1 MPFNRVLAVV
11 SDDPSDI
18 NTISRAADIV
28 RDDHGQLFVVYVIK
42 VERSL
47 PLDAEIEE
55 QVARGEQVLHRSERL
70 ARLPRS
76 DINSQLLQARMI
88 GPAVVHEAI
97 VRDADAIVIGTSYP
111 TEFGAFSLGSDIPY
125 ILEHAPCDVILWR
138 EHSGSA
144 KPAARTARTARNG
157 RAAREG

>member
-28 RDDHGQLFVVYVIK
+28 RDDHGQLFIVYVIK

-76 DINSQLLQARMI
+76 DIDSQLLQARMI

-97 VRDADAIVIGTSYP
+97 VRDANAIVIGTSYP
-111 TEFGAFSLGSDIPY
+111 TVFGAFSLGSDIPY

-144 KPAARTARTARNG
+144 KPAARTARNG
-157 RAAREG
+157 RAAGVG

>member
-11 SDDPSDI
+11 TDDPSDI

-28 RDDHGQLFVVYVIK
+28 RDDHGRLFVVYVVK
-42 VERSL
+42 VQRSL

-55 QVARGEQVLHRSERL
+55 QIARGEQVLHRSERL
-70 ARLPRS
+70 TRLPRS
-76 DINSQLLQARMI
+76 DVDSQLLQAREI

-111 TEFGAFSLGSDIPY
+111 TEYGAFSLGSDIPY

-138 EHSGSA
+138 EHSGA
-144 KPAARTARTARNG
+144 AHPAARTSRTARNG
-157 RAAREG
+157 RAARAG

>member
-1 MPFNRVLAVV
+1 MPFNRVIAVV

-18 NTISRAADIV
+18 NTISQAADIV

-70 ARLPRS
+70 ARLPRG
-76 DINSQLLQARMI
+76 DIDSQLLQARMI

-144 KPAARTARTARNG
+144 KHAERTARNG
-157 RAAREG
+157 RAARVG

>member
-11 SDDPSDI
+11 TDDPSDI
-18 NTISRAADIV
+18 NTVSRAADIV
-28 RDDHGQLFVVYVIK
+28 RDDHGRLYVIYVIK
-42 VERSL
+42 VQRSL
-47 PLDAEIEE
+47 PLDAEIED
-55 QVARGEQVLHRSERL
+55 QIARGEQVLHRSERL

-76 DINSQLLQARMI
+76 DIDSQLLQARDL

-111 TEFGAFSLGSDIPY
+111 TNYGSFSLGNDIPY

-138 EHSGSA
+138 EHSSAA
-144 KPAARTARTARNG
+144 KPVARTARNG
-157 RAAREG
+157 QA

>member
-18 NTISRAADIV
+18 NTVTRAADIV
-28 RDDHGQLFVVYVIK
+28 RDERGHLYVIYVIK
-42 VERSL
+42 VQRSL
-47 PLDAEIEE
+47 PLDAEIED
-55 QVARGEQVLHRSERL
+55 QIARGEQVLHRSERL

-76 DINSQLLQARMI
+76 DIDSQLLQARDI

-97 VRDADAIVIGTSYP
+97 VRDADAIVVGTSYP
-111 TEFGAFSLGSDIPY
+111 TEYGRFSLGNDIPY

-138 EHSGSA
+138 EHSS
-144 KPAARTARTARNG
+144 AARPVARTSRNG
-157 RAAREG
+157 RS

>member
-11 SDDPSDI
+11 TDDPSDI
-18 NTISRAADIV
+18 NTISRAAEIV
-28 RDDHGQLFVVYVIK
+28 RDDNGHLFVIYVIK
-42 VERSL
+42 IRRSL
-47 PLDAEIEE
+47 PLDAEVEE
-55 QVARGEQVLHRSERL
+55 QVARGEQILHRSQRL

-76 DINSQLLQARMI
+76 DIDSQLLQAREI

-111 TEFGAFSLGSDIPY
+111 TEYGAFSLGTDIPY

-138 EHSGSA
+138 EHSA
-144 KPAARTARTARNG
+144 AARPAARVSRTVRNG
-157 RAAREG
+157 RAARVV

>member
-18 NTISRAADIV
+18 NTVTRAADIV
-28 RDDHGQLFVVYVIK
+28 RDERGHLYVIYVIK
-42 VERSL
+42 VQRAL
-47 PLDAEIEE
+47 PLDAEIED
-55 QVARGEQVLHRSERL
+55 QIARGEQVLHRSERL

-76 DINSQLLQARMI
+76 DIDSQLLQARDI

-97 VRDADAIVIGTSYP
+97 VRDADAIVVGTSYP
-111 TEFGAFSLGSDIPY
+111 TEYGRFSLGNDIPY

-138 EHSGSA
+138 EHSS
-144 KPAARTARTARNG
+144 AARPVARTSRNG
-157 RAAREG
+157 RS

>member
-1 MPFNRVLAVV
+1 MPFNRVIAVV

-76 DINSQLLQARMI
+76 DIDSQLLQAREI

-157 RAAREG
+157 RAARVG

>member
-11 SDDPSDI
+11 TDDPSDI
-18 NTISRAADIV
+18 NTVSRAADIV
-28 RDDHGQLFVVYVIK
+28 RDDRGRLYVIYVIK
-42 VERSL
+42 VQRSL
-47 PLDAEIEE
+47 PIDAEIED
-55 QVARGEQVLHRSERL
+55 QIARGEQVLHRSERL

-76 DINSQLLQARMI
+76 DIDSQLLQARDL

-111 TEFGAFSLGSDIPY
+111 TNYGSFSLGNDIPY

-138 EHSGSA
+138 EHSSAA
-144 KPAARTARTARNG
+144 KPVARTARNG
-157 RAAREG
+157 QA